1 MGNKARKY
9 TPTTIR
15 RLDILSGNECAHPTC
30 KKGLIGDDGASIISK
45 ICHIC
50 AASPNGPRYDASL
63 SEDELR
69 GFDNL
74 ILLCDEHHVIIDNK
88 DNISDYPVDLL
99 KKWKRDHIE
108 KNLNRTSGKNLLSK
122 HPLALNKV
130 INFISEN
137 IDVVLDS
144 TETEKAPSTDDK
156 IAYNNIGRYE
166 SIISEFAPYQSKLN
180 KIYDEIERDGSTK
193 KILLL
198 HSIKS
203 IYIDTKKSYKS
214 LNEIRDN
221 ADLIF
226 DLIID
231 KIWNSIEQAPNK
243 LKEFDSETIH
253 FALMIVIVDAF
264 MRCSIF
270 EEPAEIEL
278 LC

>member
-1 MGNKARKY
+1 M
-9 TPTTIR
+9 
-15 RLDILSGNECAHPTC
+15 IL
-30 KKGLIGDDGASIISK
+30 I
-45 ICHIC
+45 
-50 AASPNGPRYDASL
+50 
-63 SEDELR
+63 
-69 GFDNL
+69 
-74 ILLCDEHHVIIDNK
+74 CDEHHVIIDNK

-156 IAYNNIGRYE
+156 IW
-166 SIISEFAPYQSKLN
+166 
-180 KIYDEIERDGSTK
+180 D
-193 KILLL
+193 
-198 HSIKS
+198 
-203 IYIDTKKSYKS
+203 
-214 LNEIRDN
+214 
-221 ADLIF
+221 
-226 DLIID
+226 
-231 KIWNSIEQAPNK
+231 SIEQAPNK

-253 FALMIVIVDAF
+253 FAIMIVIVDAF